1 MQSHPSLPLATM
13 NIMARCGRYGLS
25 FKAIFGKQG
34 FCCGHCR
41 SGHGH
46 GKSCTA
52 TLLCKTCNAALMG
65 CQGKWIS
72 GEFYC
77 CGHCSGTAGGRH
89 GRTCIFRSLV
99 VGVTEPTDRRSQS
112 PRREMQRSRSS
123 SLLPATQVNEAS
135 GSFLVA
141 GGAEHAGRR
150 SRSPRRNMQRSRSS
164 SFLRATQVEAT
175 SGSSPSEQ
183 LCIICV
189 ANPCNMVGIP
199 CGHLVLCQS
208 CSLELRRRSGET
220 NEMLRCVTCWSECTF
235 HRVFTG

>member
-13 NIMARCGRYGLS
+13 NIMARCGRCGLS
-25 FKAIFGKQG
+25 FKAIFGKHG
-34 FCCGHCR
+34 FCCGHCS

-46 GKSCTA
+46 GKSCTV

-89 GRTCIFRSLV
+89 GRTCIFRS
-99 VGVTEPTDRRSQS
+99 SHS

-135 GSFLVA
+135 GSFLVR
-141 GGAEHAGRR
+141 GGTEHAGRR
-150 SRSPRRNMQRSRSS
+150 SRSPRRNTQRSRSS
-164 SFLRATQVEAT
+164 SFLPAPQVQAA

-183 LCIICV
+183 LCVICK
-189 ANPCNMVGIP
+189 ANPCNIIGIP
-199 CGHLVLCQS
+199 CGHLLVCES
-208 CSLELRRRSGET
+208 CSLELQRRSGET
-220 NEMLRCVTCWSECTF
+220 NEMLRCIACRSECTF
-235 HRVFTG
+235 YRVFFA

>member
-1 MQSHPSLPLATM
+1 MQSHPSLLLASM
-13 NIMARCGRYGLS
+13 SIMARCGRCRLS

-89 GRTCIFRSLV
+89 GRTCIFRSFV
-99 VGVTEPTDRRSQS
+99 VAGTDYRDRS
-112 PRREMQRSRSS
+112 
-123 SLLPATQVNEAS
+123 NEAS
-135 GSFLVA
+135 GSLLL
-141 GGAEHAGRR
+141 GGGTEDAGRR
-150 SRSPRRNMQRSRSS
+150 SRSPRRNTQRRRSS
-164 SFLRATQVEAT
+164 SFLPATQVEAA

-183 LCIICV
+183 LCVICK
-189 ANPCNMVGIP
+189 ANPCNIIGIP
-199 CGHLVLCQS
+199 CGHLLVCES
-208 CSLELRRRSGET
+208 CSLELQRRSGET
-220 NEMLRCVTCWSECTF
+220 NEMLRCIACRSECSF
-235 HRVFTG
+235 YRVFFA